1 MTERYVPL
9 EKGIN
14 FRDMGGYTA
23 RDGRKTKWKKLFRC
37 GHMGLLT
44 DADLESV
51 GALDTALICD
61 FRSAGEYQR
70 TPSRTSPLIKA
81 ARHQLDIHPMVGNP
95 FGDNINDL
103 ASGALTK
110 DAFFEL
116 QCETYRVF
124 ITQFTHVYAKLFQ
137 LIFEADGQPVV
148 IHCTAGK
155 DRTGLGAALI
165 LHTLGVPDETIHEDY
180 LLSNRCPYLL
190 SFARYVLG
198 KGPTLFAADV
208 PEDQKLEQLMV
219 LLGANLDFLQVAY
232 DTIAARSGSLD
243 NFIRED
249 LGVDDAKRAKLREWF
264 LE

>member
-1 MTERYVPL
+1 VTERYVRL

-14 FRDMGGYTA
+14 FRDLGGYA
-23 RDGRKTKWKKLFRC
+23 AKDGRKTRWKKLFRC

-51 GALDTALICD
+51 GALEAALICD
-61 FRSAGEYQR
+61 FRSVGEYRR
-70 TPSRTSPLIKA
+70 TPSRTSPLITA

-103 ASGALTK
+103 AGGVLTK
-110 DAFFEL
+110 DAFLDL
-116 QCETYRVF
+116 QRETYRVF
-124 ITQFTHVYAKLFQ
+124 ITRFTHVYARLFE
-137 LIFEADGQPVV
+137 LIFEAGGRPVV

-165 LHTLGVPDETIHEDY
+165 LHALGVPDATIHEDY

-198 KGPTLFAADV
+198 KGPSLFAADL
-208 PEDQKLEQLMV
+208 PEEQKLEQLMV

-232 DTIAARSGSLD
+232 DTIAARAGSLD

-249 LGVDDAKRAKLREWF
+249 LGVTDAKRAKLRDWF

>member
-1 MTERYVPL
+1 VTERYVSL

-14 FRDMGGYTA
+14 FRDMGGYA
-23 RDGRKTKWKKLFRC
+23 AKDGRKTKWKKLFRC

-44 DADLESV
+44 DADLASV
-51 GALDTALICD
+51 GALETALICD
-61 FRSAGEYQR
+61 FRSVGEYQR

-81 ARHQLDIHPMVGNP
+81 MRHQLDIHPMVGNP

-110 DAFFEL
+110 EAFLDL
-116 QCETYRVF
+116 QRETYRVF
-124 ITQFTHVYAKLFQ
+124 ITEFTHVYAMMFR
-137 LIFEADGQPVV
+137 LIDEAAGRPVV

-165 LHTLGVPDETIHEDY
+165 LHALGVPDETIREDY

-198 KGPTLFAADV
+198 KGPTLFKAEL
-208 PEDQKLEQLMV
+208 PEEDKLKQLMV

-232 DTIAARSGSLD
+232 DTIASCAGSLD
-243 NFIRED
+243 AYIRKD
-249 LGVDDAKRAKLREWF
+249 LGVTDAKRAKLREWF